1 MNYTKKLIVLTVV
14 LALYTQ
20 PSFSH
25 SQTTAEILT
34 PDTSICPCQ
43 EANQPKPQSEQSDK
57 VTTEIAVGEL
67 VDKITI
73 LQIKSENITNPEKL
87 KNICTELE
95 TLRKTLEENVPAS
108 EELDKLTEKL
118 LDINKQLWDI
128 EDAIRDKE
136 RERCFDQEFIEI
148 ARSVYYT
155 NDERCKVKRA
165 INDLTGSRL
174 MEEKSYAAY

>member
-1 MNYTKKLIVLTVV
+1 MKHTHKLIT
-14 LALYTQ
+14 LAVICTLYAQTA
-20 PSFSH
+20 FSC
-25 SQTTAEILT
+25 SQCK
-34 PDTSICPCQ
+34 PCPCQ
-43 EANQPKPQSEQSDK
+43 QPKPPQQKDEKSDK

-73 LQIKSENITNPEKL
+73 LQIKSENIKDPEKL
-87 KNICTELE
+87 TNIRTELE
-95 TLRKTLEENVPAS
+95 TLVKTLQENVPS
-108 EELDKLTEKL
+108 SKELEELTEQL
-118 LDINKQLWDI
+118 LEINKQLWDI

-155 NDERCKVKRA
+155 NDERCRVKRA

-174 MEEKSYAAY
+174 FEEKSYAAY